1 MRERENSRSVDA
13 NEESTSDDRSDPL
26 GQPAAKRSTWQGS
39 VADPGPSNR
48 EGTGALDNGVLGRTV
63 NTEAPSE
70 RAAETEVVRAQKPL
84 KFPPFLNQAF
94 LQHKSIS
101 S

>member
-1 MRERENSRSVDA
+1 MDA
-13 NEESTSDDRSDPL
+13 NEESTSDERSDPL
-26 GQPAAKRSTWQGS
+26 GQPAAESSTWQGS

-70 RAAETEVVRAQKPL
+70 RAAERGGESAETVKIPPL
-84 KFPPFLNQAF
+84 SQSCCP
-94 LQHKSIS
+94 ST
-101 S
+101 